1 MDNLTPD
8 QARGLANLFLQVAQS
23 IGDFELQK
31 WDDFTPSQHTYFSYL
46 HAKILR
52 NAQDFLAFSTT
63 LIMSSAEEDLHKLS
77 EVVTLMTSTINKL
90 QAVQKAIDIAD
101 AVVQLGGAII
111 SRDPQAILNNIDK
124 AFHLVA

>member
-1 MDNLTPD
+1 MDNLTPE
-8 QARGLANLFLQVAQS
+8 QARELANTFLQIAQS

-31 WDDFTPSQHTYFSYL
+31 WDDFTPSQHADFSYL

-63 LIMSSAEEDLHKLS
+63 LIMNSAEEDLIKLG
-77 EVVTLMTSTINKL
+77 EVVTQMTSVIKQL
-90 QAVQKAIDIAD
+90 QDVQKAIDIAD

-111 SRDPQAILNNIDK
+111 SRDPQAIVNNIGK
-124 AFHLVA
+124 LFNLVK